1 MKQKAIVLYSGG
13 RDSSLVAHLLDHF
26 GYEVKLVTSNSGIV
40 QGAPKDAQKAAK
52 IIGFPHEVVKIPK
65 QIIERAAEIAQEDGF
80 PLHAVN
86 YAHKQVL
93 EVVTQKFSKK
103 YTTIADGTRRDDR
116 TPRLTYP
123 EMQSFEARHNVAYF
137 APLLGFGHKTINHL
151 SKRIF
156 TYKEIWAGTKPT
168 AEYETEIRAV
178 LRKKKKGL
186 DKKIFPKKHFHSVI
200 TGWAASGNL

>member
-1 MKQKAIVLYSGG
+1 MVNQKAIVLYSGG

-26 GYEVKLVTSNSGIV
+26 DYEVKLVTSNSGIV
-40 QGAPKDAQKAAK
+40 PGAPKDAQKAAK
-52 IIGFPHEVVKIPK
+52 IIGFPHEIIKIPK
-65 QIIERAAEIAQEDGF
+65 SIIERAAQIAQEDGF

-86 YAHKQVL
+86 YVHKQVL
-93 EVVTQKFSKK
+93 EEVAKKFSKK
-103 YTTIADGTRRDDR
+103 YPTIADGTRRDDR
-116 TPRLTYP
+116 TPKLTYP

-137 APLLGFGHKTINHL
+137 VSLLGFGHKTVNSV
-151 SKRIF
+151 SKQLF

-186 DKKIFPKKHFHSVI
+186 DKLIFPKKHFHSVI
-200 TGWAASGNL
+200 TGLKKV